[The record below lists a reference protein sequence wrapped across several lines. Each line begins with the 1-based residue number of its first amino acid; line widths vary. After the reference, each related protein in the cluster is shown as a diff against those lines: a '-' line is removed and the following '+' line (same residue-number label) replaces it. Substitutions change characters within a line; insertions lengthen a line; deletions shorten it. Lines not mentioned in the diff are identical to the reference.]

1 MPKIIVVRPD
11 MTEEERE
18 KRVKEFENTL
28 SGLLKCKVSLKSK
41 SREFIPYNIQREVYY
56 IIDIFL
62 KFSVYT
68 DFKTIIPLAFCFKIF
83 YAFNN
88 AF

>member
-41 SREFIPYNIQREVYY
+41 SREFIPYNIQREVYKGHFQK
-56 IIDIFL
+56 D
-62 KFSVYT
+62 
-68 DFKTIIPLAFCFKIF
+68 TIEPEIQ
-83 YAFNN
+83 NTEG
-88 AF
+88 